1 MILIFGAFDGFH
13 LGHRRLLETA
23 AAMAGRSSA
32 NNVGGWGVVT
42 FSPHPGNVIK
52 EREIPVLFTEPERD
66 VLARFLRIPRTVKIP
81 FTPETAR
88 MSPAEFLDFIER
100 LLPVTGIVV
109 GKDFRFGR
117 NREGDTAFL
126 REWSEAKGWLF
137 EEAEALSIDGEK
149 VGSSSIRSHVA
160 HGSVALARRLLGY
173 PFFFQGTVVPGD
185 GRGAKLGFPTANV
198 HYPPEKVMPKRGV
211 YCVSVF
217 VDSMWMPGA
226 LNVGVNPT
234 FLQEERG
241 IRAETH
247 IIGYNGSLYGKK
259 IAVFFEEFLRDEE
272 KFDSAEQL
280 VLRMKEDVLLSGKI
294 FREAAQAWR
303 ELYEQLGTALSG
315 GDIF

>member
-1 MILIFGAFDGFH
+1 
-13 LGHRRLLETA
+13 
-23 AAMAGRSSA
+23 MAGRISPGNADDWS
-32 NNVGGWGVVT
+32 VVT
-42 FSPHPGNVIK
+42 FSPHPRTVIK
-52 EREIPVLFTEPERD
+52 NREIPVLFTEPERD
-66 VLARFLRIPRTVKIP
+66 VLARFLHIPRTVKIP
-81 FTPETAR
+81 FTPEIAG
-88 MSPAEFLDFIER
+88 MPPSDFLDYLEE

-126 REWSEAKGWLF
+126 RERSRTRGWLF
-137 EEAEALSIDGEK
+137 EEAEPLFIDGEK

-173 PFFFQGTVVPGD
+173 PFFFEGTVVPGD

-198 HYPPEKVMPKRGV
+198 HYPPEKVMPRRGV

-217 VDSMWMPGA
+217 VDSRWMPGA

-234 FLQEERG
+234 FIHEDRG

-272 KFDSAEQL
+272 KFDSPEQL
-280 VLRMKEDVLLSGKI
+280 VTRMKEDVLLSGR
-294 FREAAQAWR
+294 FFSEAAH
-303 ELYEQLGTALSG
+303 EGNDIYEQLGKVLRG
-315 GDIF
+315 

>member
-1 MILIFGAFDGFH
+1 MILILGAFDGFH

-23 AAMAGRSSA
+23 AAMAARLPAGNA
-32 NNVGGWGVVT
+32 GDWGVVT

-52 EREIPVLFTEPERD
+52 GREIPVLFTEPERD
-66 VLARFLRIPRTVKIP
+66 VLARFLHIPRTLKIP
-81 FTPETAR
+81 FTPEIAG
-88 MSPAEFLDFIER
+88 MSPSEFLDYIED

-117 NREGDTAFL
+117 DRVGDTAFL
-126 REWSEAKGWLF
+126 RKSSEAKGWLF
-137 EEAEALSIDGEK
+137 EEADPLSIDGEK

-160 HGSVALARRLLGY
+160 HGSVALAKRLLGY
-173 PFFFQGTVVPGD
+173 PFFFEGTVVPGD
-185 GRGAKLGFPTANV
+185 GRGAKLGFPTANI
-198 HYPPEKVMPKRGV
+198 HYPPEKVMPRRGV

-217 VDSMWMPGA
+217 VDSTWMPGA

-272 KFDSAEQL
+272 KFDSPEQL
-280 VLRMKEDVLLSGKI
+280 VSRMKEDVLLSGRL
-294 FREAAQAWR
+294 FGEAAQAWR
-303 ELYEQLGTALSG
+303 ELYGQLGTALRG
-315 GDIF
+315 

>member
-1 MILIFGAFDGFH
+1 MILILGAFDGFH

-23 AAMAGRSSA
+23 ASMAGRHSPENA
-32 NNVGGWGVVT
+32 GGWGVVT

-52 EREIPVLFTEPERD
+52 GREIPVLFTEPERD
-66 VLARFLRIPRTVKIP
+66 ILARFLHIPGTVKIP
-81 FTPETAR
+81 FTPKTAL
-88 MSPAEFLDFIER
+88 MSPPEFLVYLEE

-126 REWSEAKGWLF
+126 RKWSQTKGWLF
-137 EEAEALSIDGEK
+137 EEAEPLSIDGEK

-173 PFFFQGTVVPGD
+173 PFFFEGTVVPGD

-198 HYPPEKVMPKRGV
+198 HYPPEKVMPRRGV

-217 VDSMWMPGA
+217 VDSRWMPGA

-234 FLQEERG
+234 FRQEDRG

-247 IIGYNGSLYGKK
+247 IIGYNGSLYGNK

-272 KFDSAEQL
+272 KFDSPEQL
-280 VLRMKEDVLLSGKI
+280 VFRMKEDVRLSGRL
-294 FREAAQAWR
+294 FSEVAQGRA
-303 ELYEQLGTALSG
+303 ELYEQLGTALRG
-315 GDIF
+315 